1 MTSPKNVY
9 KSFNHLKK
17 YYYSNIYCYY
27 SIHHMLSLV
36 CFRVAKN
43 PIIFWLFNKKYL
55 KKCVCI
61 YISMSIIEKVF
72 HYEENEITVIK
83 CRDEIWFRGK
93 DIAKALGYEKTRN
106 AILNHVNDDDKSILE
121 DLRRGPQIRAP
132 FKNEQGGSIFINE
145 SGLYSLIFG
154 SKLESAKV
162 FKRWVTSEVLPS
174 IRKTGRYDYF
184 MNHKYNNTLTFKIEN
199 ETDLHVKVV
208 SFLKKRYP
216 HSLFT
221 VTLGENQ
228 DTVHKRIDSFKKGYI
243 HGSPDLIINNLHKHY
258 TGFAIEFKNPNGKG
272 ILSYDQS
279 KMLRQYQNNGF
290 KTLISND
297 YDQIIEQIIEYF
309 RDVRIKCSYCPRRF
323 ISPQS
328 LRNHIKFFHKM

>member
-1 MTSPKNVY
+1 M
-9 KSFNHLKK
+9 
-17 YYYSNIYCYY
+17 
-27 SIHHMLSLV
+27 
-36 CFRVAKN
+36 
-43 PIIFWLFNKKYL
+43 
-55 KKCVCI
+55 CI

-72 HYEENEITVIK
+72 HYEESEITVIK
-83 CRDEIWFRGK
+83 CRDEIWFRSK

-106 AILNHVNDDDKSILE
+106 AIFKHVNDDDKSILE

-154 SKLESAKV
+154 SKLESAKE
-162 FKRWVTSEVLPS
+162 FKRWVTSQVLPS
-174 IRKTGRYDYF
+174 IRKTGRYDYC
-184 MNHKYNNTLTFKIEN
+184 NTLKFKIEN

-228 DTVHKRIDSFKKGYI
+228 DTAFKRIDSFKKGYLR
-243 HGSPDLIINNLHKHY
+243 GSPDLIINNLHKHY
-258 TGFAIEFKNPNGKG
+258 TGFCIEFKSPKGNGV
-272 ILSYDQS
+272 LSPDQS
-279 KMLRQYQNNGF
+279 MMLRQYQNNGF
-290 KTLISND
+290 KILVSNG

-328 LRNHIKFFHKM
+328 LRNHIEFFHKM

>member
-1 MTSPKNVY
+1 
-9 KSFNHLKK
+9 
-17 YYYSNIYCYY
+17 
-27 SIHHMLSLV
+27 
-36 CFRVAKN
+36 
-43 PIIFWLFNKKYL
+43 
-55 KKCVCI
+55 
-61 YISMSIIEKVF
+61 MSIIEKVF

-83 CRDEIWFRGK
+83 CREEIWFKGK

-106 AILNHVNDDDKSILE
+106 AILKHVNDDDKSILE

-174 IRKTGRYDYF
+174 IRKTGKYDYC
-184 MNHKYNNTLTFKIEN
+184 MNHKYSNMLTFKIEN

-228 DTVHKRIDSFKKGYI
+228 DTAHKRIDSFKKGYLR
-243 HGSPDLIINNLHKHY
+243 GSPDLIINNLHKHY
-258 TGFAIEFKNPNGKG
+258 TGFCIEFKNPKGNGV
-272 ILSYDQS
+272 LSPDQS
-279 KMLRQYQNNGF
+279 MILLQYQNNGF
-290 KTLISND
+290 KILVSND

-309 RDVRIKCSYCPRRF
+309 RDVRIKCSY
-323 ISPQS
+323 
-328 LRNHIKFFHKM
+328 

>member
-1 MTSPKNVY
+1 M
-9 KSFNHLKK
+9 
-17 YYYSNIYCYY
+17 
-27 SIHHMLSLV
+27 
-36 CFRVAKN
+36 
-43 PIIFWLFNKKYL
+43 
-55 KKCVCI
+55 CI

-72 HYEENEITVIK
+72 KYEVPELPVIK
-83 CRDEIWFRGK
+83 YEDEIWF
-93 DIAKALGYEKTRN
+93 KAVVVATILKYKNQRKAIRDHVDPEDKRKLSELMSKSKRNESFRLKTDP
-106 AILNHVNDDDKSILE
+106 LK
-121 DLRRGPQIRAP
+121 G
-132 FKNEQGGSIFINE
+132 NEGNSLYLSE
-145 SGLYSLIFG
+145 SGLYSLVLR
-154 SKLESAKV
+154 SKLESAKE
-162 FKRWVTSEVLPS
+162 FKRWVTSQVIPS
-174 IRKTGRYDYF
+174 IRKTGRYDYCI
-184 MNHKYNNTLTFKIEN
+184 NHNYNNTLTFKIEN

-228 DTVHKRIDSFKKGYI
+228 DTVHKRIDSFKKGYLR
-243 HGSPDLIINNLHKHY
+243 GSPDLIINNLHKHY

-290 KTLISND
+290 KILVSND

-323 ISPQS
+323 IRPQS
-328 LRNHIKFFHKM
+328 LRNHIEFFHKRA